1 MKEHCF
7 APEIK
12 GWRMTKSEK
21 KKVCDKNLLDH
32 ESCLIDFFYLQGDA
46 NRSYSDD
53 DHSSS
58 NFDESEKRDSIK
70 LSGKSDIQTFW
81 LHSAAMLLVPLS

>member
-1 MKEHCF
+1 
-7 APEIK
+7 
-12 GWRMTKSEK
+12 MTKSE

-32 ESCLIDFFYLQGDA
+32 ESCLFFYLQGDA

-70 LSGKSDIQTFW
+70 LSGKGNIQTFW
-81 LHSAAMLLVPLS
+81 YTQLPSY

>member
-1 MKEHCF
+1 
-7 APEIK
+7 
-12 GWRMTKSEK
+12 MTKSEK
-21 KKVCDKNLLDH
+21 KSLWQKSFSPRVLSDR
-32 ESCLIDFFYLQGDA
+32 FFYLQGDA